1 MAKKQKEVKKE
12 CPAKAYLNRIR
23 FLEEMINE
31 KIADRD
37 AVREMLYR
45 VTPILKDD
53 VVSFSGNQDKI
64 GTGAAKLADYEAEL
78 DEMIDKL
85 VDMKREVA
93 AKLEKLENPAH
104 YKVLY
109 HRYIL
114 CHTFERTATEMFYS
128 YMGICKLHGRALQAF
143 EKIMEEEKARA

>member
-1 MAKKQKEVKKE
+1 MAKKQKEAKKE

-85 VDMKREVA
+85 VDMKRVILTQ
-93 AKLEKLENPAH
+93 LEKLKDIDH
-104 YKVLY
+104 YKVLKL
-109 HRYIL
+109 RYIH
-114 CHTFERTATEMFYS
+114 CYTFERIATEMDYS
-128 YMGICKLHGRALQAF
+128 IRHIWRIHGRALQAF
-143 EKIMEEEKARA
+143 EKVMNEGEG